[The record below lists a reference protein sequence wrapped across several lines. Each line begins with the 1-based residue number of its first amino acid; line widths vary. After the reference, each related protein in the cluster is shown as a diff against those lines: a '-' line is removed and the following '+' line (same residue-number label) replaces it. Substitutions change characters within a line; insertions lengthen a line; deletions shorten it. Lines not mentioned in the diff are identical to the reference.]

1 MADTNL
7 SKMIE
12 TALENIKKMTDVNTV
27 VGEPIKVP
35 GGSTVIPISKV
46 SVGFASG
53 GMDYNSKASPEK
65 APNFGGGTGSGF
77 TISPIAFLV
86 VDENGTVS
94 LLNMTNDSAGNAAA
108 PKNDIVGTISG
119 LVDKAP
125 SMIEKITKIFKK
137 DKDKEKDK
145 DKDKEKDKDKS
156 KTEDFGN
163 SVILTNADIENAETK
178 TE

>member
-27 VGEPIKVP
+27 VGEPIKVS
-35 GGSTVIPISKV
+35 GGSTVIPVSKL

-53 GMDYNSKASPEK
+53 GMDYTSKKTPDK

-77 TISPIAFLV
+77 TITPIAFLV
-86 VDENGTVS
+86 VDENGVVN
-94 LLNMTNDSAGNAAA
+94 LLNMNAPADA
-108 PKNDIVGTISG
+108 NSNLIGTISG

-125 SMIEKITKIFKK
+125 SMVEKITKMFKK
-137 DKDKEKDK
+137 DKEIEKESGDSAAL
-145 DKDKEKDKDKS
+145 D
-156 KTEDFGN
+156 N
-163 SVILTNADIENAETK
+163 NAADNIK
-178 TE
+178 

>member
-27 VGEPIKVP
+27 VGEPIKVS
-35 GGSTVIPISKV
+35 GGSTVIPVSKL

-53 GMDYNSKASPEK
+53 GMDYTSKKTPDK

-77 TISPIAFLV
+77 TITPIAFLV
-86 VDENGTVS
+86 VDENGAVN
-94 LLNMTNDSAGNAAA
+94 LLNMNAPADA
-108 PKNDIVGTISG
+108 NSNLIGTISG

-125 SMIEKITKIFKK
+125 SMVEKITKMFKK
-137 DKDKEKDK
+137 DKEIEKESGDSAAL
-145 DKDKEKDKDKS
+145 D
-156 KTEDFGN
+156 N
-163 SVILTNADIENAETK
+163 NAADNIK
-178 TE
+178 

>member
-86 VDENGTVS
+86 VDENGSVT
-94 LLNMTNDSAGNAAA
+94 LLTMMNDSAGAAA
-108 PKNDIVGTISG
+108 GKNNDLIGTISG
-119 LVDKAP
+119 IVDKAP
-125 SMIEKITKIFKK
+125 SMIDKISKIFKK
-137 DKDKEKDK
+137 DKDKEKE
-145 DKDKEKDKDKS
+145 KEQEIAERES
-156 KTEDFGN
+156 EA
-163 SVILTNADIENAETK
+163 VILTNADIENIIE
-178 TE
+178 

>member
-1 MADTNL
+1 MADSNL

-27 VGEPIKVP
+27 VGEPIKVS
-35 GGSTVIPISKV
+35 GGSTVIPVSKV

-53 GMDYNSKASPEK
+53 GMDYVSKKAPEK
-65 APNFGGGTGSGF
+65 DPNFGGGTGSGF

-86 VDENGTVS
+86 VDENGSVT
-94 LLNMTNDSAGNAAA
+94 LLTMMNDSAGAAA
-108 PKNDIVGTISG
+108 GGKDLVGTISG

-125 SMIEKITKIFKK
+125 SMIEKISKIFKK
-137 DKDKEKDK
+137 DKDK
-145 DKDKEKDKDKS
+145 KEDPRDL
-156 KTEDFGN
+156 EDLSN
-163 SVILTNADIENAETK
+163 SVILTNENIENAEAK

>member
-27 VGEPIKVP
+27 VGEPIQIP
-35 GGSTVIPISKV
+35 GGGTVIPVSKL

-53 GMDYNSKASPEK
+53 GMDYNSKQAPEK

-77 TISPIAFLV
+77 TITPIAFLV
-86 VDENGTVS
+86 VDAAGAVS
-94 LLNMTNDSAGNAAA
+94 LLNVNSPVAA
-108 PKNDIVGTISG
+108 NSDIVGTITG

-125 SMIEKITKIFKK
+125 SMAEKIKQIFKK
-137 DKDKEKDK
+137 DEEVKNE
-145 DKDKEKDKDKS
+145 ELNY
-156 KTEDFGN
+156 G
-163 SVILTNADIENAETK
+163 ETK
-178 TE
+178 QQ

>member
-27 VGEPIKVP
+27 VGEPVKVS
-35 GGSTVIPISKV
+35 GGSTVIPVSKV

-53 GMDYNSKASPEK
+53 GMDFTNKAAPEK

-77 TISPIAFLV
+77 TITPIAFLV
-86 VDENGTVS
+86 IDENGGVN
-94 LLNMTNDSAGNAAA
+94 LLNMNTPASGNDNL
-108 PKNDIVGTISG
+108 IGTISG

-125 SMIEKITKIFKK
+125 SMIEKITKMFKK
-137 DKDKEKDK
+137 DKDKTPDPNNDDK
-145 DKDKEKDKDKS
+145 GDAVVLENEVIDNIT
-156 KTEDFGN
+156 TE
-163 SVILTNADIENAETK
+163 
-178 TE
+178 

>member
-27 VGEPIKVP
+27 VGEPIKVS
-35 GGSTVIPISKV
+35 GGSTVIPVSKI

-53 GMDYNSKASPEK
+53 GMDYTSKKAPEK
-65 APNFGGGTGSGF
+65 DPNFGGGTGSGF

-86 VDENGTVS
+86 VDETGSVS
-94 LLNMTNDSAGNAAA
+94 LLNMNDSAGAAS
-108 PKNDIVGTISG
+108 KNDLVGTISG

-125 SMIEKITKIFKK
+125 SMVDKLTKIFKK
-137 DKDKEKDK
+137 DKDKTD
-145 DKDKEKDKDKS
+145 DADI
-156 KTEDFGN
+156 N
-163 SVILTNADIENAETK
+163 NADIKGE
-178 TE
+178 

>member
-27 VGEPIKVP
+27 VGEPIKVS
-35 GGSTVIPISKV
+35 GGSTIIPVSKV

-53 GMDYNSKASPEK
+53 GMDYTSKKAPDN

-77 TISPIAFLV
+77 TITPTAFLV
-86 VDENGTVS
+86 VDESGGVT
-94 LLNMTNDSAGNAAA
+94 LLNMNAPAEGQ
-108 PKNDIVGTISG
+108 KDLIGTITG

-125 SMIEKITKIFKK
+125 SMVEKISKLFKK
-137 DKDKEKDK
+137 DKDKEKE
-145 DKDKEKDKDKS
+145 KEPAGD
-156 KTEDFGN
+156 
-163 SVILTNADIENAETK
+163 SVIDVAETLK
-178 TE
+178 ADE

>member
-1 MADTNL
+1 MADSNL

-27 VGEPIKVP
+27 VGEPIKVS
-35 GGSTVIPISKV
+35 GGSTVIPVSKV

-53 GMDYNSKASPEK
+53 GMDYNSKAAPEK

-77 TISPIAFLV
+77 TITPIAFLV
-86 VDENGTVS
+86 VDENGTVN
-94 LLNMTNDSAGNAAA
+94 LLNMNAPATA
-108 PKNDIVGTISG
+108 ENNIIGTISG

-125 SMIEKITKIFKK
+125 SMVEKITKIFKK

-145 DKDKEKDKDKS
+145 KEDS
-156 KTEDFGN
+156 ENIENTE
-163 SVILTNADIENAETK
+163 NADSTITENIESKPE
-178 TE
+178 